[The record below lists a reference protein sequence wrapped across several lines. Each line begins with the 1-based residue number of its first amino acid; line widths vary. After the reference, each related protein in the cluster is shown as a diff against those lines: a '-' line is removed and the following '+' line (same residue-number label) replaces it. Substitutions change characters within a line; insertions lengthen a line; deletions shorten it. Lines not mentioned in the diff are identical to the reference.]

1 MGWIFQKEATAV
13 FLAAVAMFVPLAV
26 LHLDHC
32 ECSTK
37 KKTNKIQRQRQR
49 HLSKTEMAGELVDI
63 PVPCF
68 QLDETFDEEEEKGN
82 LSK

>member
-37 KKTNKIQRQRQR
+37 KTNKRQIQRQR

>member
-1 MGWIFQKEATAV
+1 MS
-13 FLAAVAMFVPLAV
+13 AAQ
-26 LHLDHC
+26 
-32 ECSTK
+32 
-37 KKTNKIQRQRQR
+37 KKTNKRQI